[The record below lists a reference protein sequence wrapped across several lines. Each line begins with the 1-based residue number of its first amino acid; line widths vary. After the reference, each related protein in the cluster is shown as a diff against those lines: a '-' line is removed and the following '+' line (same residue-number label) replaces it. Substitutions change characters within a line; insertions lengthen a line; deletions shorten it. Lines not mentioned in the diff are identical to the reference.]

1 MPNAQPLIVANW
13 KMNGD
18 IDLVESMVT
27 SISPLASRAFIVLC
41 PPAILTRAAARLAK
55 PYGIAVGGQD
65 CHEQTDG
72 AFTGDI
78 SAGMLKEA
86 GAQYVIL
93 GHSERRQHH
102 HETNDIVRKKA
113 LKAMRTGL
121 KPIICV
127 GETLAERQEGRAE
140 AVVDSQ
146 LWESI
151 PEEASGYDFLLAYE
165 PVWAIG
171 SGNTATRADIEAMHA
186 LAERVALKKTGKPAP
201 VIYGGSVKAENAK
214 EILAS
219 SHVAGALVG
228 GASLKAE
235 EFCKIIECG
244 V

>member
-1 MPNAQPLIVANW
+1 MATTQPLIVGNW
-13 KMNGD
+13 KMNGELE
-18 IDLVESMVT
+18 LVETMVACL
-27 SISPLASRAFIVLC
+27 SPLASKAFIVLC
-41 PPAILTRAAARLAK
+41 PPATLIQAAARLAK
-55 PYGIAVGGQD
+55 PAGIGVGGQD

-86 GAQYVIL
+86 GAHYVII

-113 LKAMRTGL
+113 LKAMRIGL

-127 GETLAERQEGRAE
+127 GETQAEREAGKAE
-140 AVVDSQ
+140 AVVDGQ

-151 PEEASGYDFLLAYE
+151 PEEASGHDFLLAYE

-186 LAERVALKKTGKPAP
+186 LAERVALKKTGKVVP

-214 EILAS
+214 EILSCA
-219 SHVAGALVG
+219 HVAGVLVG

-235 EFCKIIECG
+235 EFGKIIMAAP
-244 V
+244 